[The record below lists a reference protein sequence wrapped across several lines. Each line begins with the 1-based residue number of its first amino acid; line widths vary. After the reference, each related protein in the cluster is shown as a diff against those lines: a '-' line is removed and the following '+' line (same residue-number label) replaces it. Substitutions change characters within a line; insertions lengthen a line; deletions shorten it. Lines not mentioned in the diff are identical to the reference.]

1 MNRGKTQTWKQRKNK
16 RKEYHYFRRNL
27 VGFFWQS
34 KVGLVFWKPG
44 EVKIREQKRIQEAL
58 TGRVAENRLQRQRD
72 LLYGSSK
79 SCNDPATIFKS
90 SFSLPTGTR
99 MPENKG
105 KVVEVLPGQAE
116 RSWCIPGDQPVL
128 EMDGLKHWKVMSFC
142 FTRDRRVSQNL

>member
-1 MNRGKTQTWKQRKNK
+1 MTRGKTQNWKHRKTEEK
-16 RKEYHYFRRNL
+16 STTTSEEIWK
-27 VGFFWQS
+27 GFFWQS
-34 KVGLVFWKPG
+34 KVGLVFRKPG

-72 LLYGSSK
+72 LLCGSSK

-105 KVVEVLPGQAE
+105 KVVEMLPGQAE
-116 RSWCIPGDQPVL
+116 RSRCIIGDQPVL
-128 EMDGLKHWKVMSFC
+128 EMDGLKHWQVMSFC
-142 FTRDRRVSQNL
+142 FTRDRRVSHNL